1 MKTSTNM
8 RALSRR
14 AALRKGQAVRVA
26 TTARRNVG
34 SQSQQP
40 EGKLTRS
47 TSSKNFRPNAGSLE
61 FETDNGSCYGS
72 FCYNFEFERTE
83 EALPSHWKPM
93 IRVAVSG
100 AAGQISNHL
109 LFQIASGLTFGEDQP
124 VALHLL
130 GSDRSKDAV
139 QGVAMELEDS
149 CYPLL
154 REVWISVE
162 AEQAFRDV
170 DWAILIGAKPRGPG
184 MERADLLDINGQIF
198 QMQGQALNK
207 VANPDCKVVVVGN
220 PCNTNALIAMENAPN
235 LKRKNFHALT
245 RLDQNRAR
253 SQLAVKSNCHYASV
267 KNVAIWGNHSTT
279 QVPDFVNATILGE
292 PAEKVIDDQD
302 WLEEEFTPVV
312 QTRGAAVIKK
322 WGRSSG
328 ASTAVS
334 ITDHIRSLLKPTEE
348 GDCFCMAVCTDGNPY
363 GIEEGLIYSM
373 PLKSK
378 GDGDYEI
385 IQDFEVNDYLREKIV
400 KSEEELRNE
409 KNCVMHLI
417 GEEGG
422 NCDLIQED
430 TMLPGE
436 N

>member
-1 MKTSTNM
+1 MKTSVST
-8 RALSRR
+8 RALRTSP
-14 AALRKGQAVRVA
+14 ALRKAHGLKVANAAGRTAGVRDSGRA
-26 TTARRNVG
+26 K
-34 SQSQQP
+34 
-40 EGKLTRS
+40 GKSFEL
-47 TSSKNFRPNAGSLE
+47 NAGLQVM
-61 FETDNGSCYGS
+61 ETDNGSCYGL
-72 FCYNFEFERTE
+72 FCYNFEFSQTE
-83 EALPSHWKPM
+83 EELPSHWKPM

-109 LFQIASGLTFGEDQP
+109 LFQIASGLTFGADQP

-130 GSDRSKDAV
+130 GSERSKDAV

-154 REVWISVE
+154 REVWISID

-184 MERADLLDINGQIF
+184 MERSDLLDLNGQIF

-207 VANPDCKVVVVGN
+207 VADPDCKVVVVGN

-279 QVPDFVNATILGE
+279 QVPDFVNATIQGE

-334 ITDHIRSLLKPTEE
+334 ITDHINSLLKPTDE

-373 PLKSK
+373 PLRSK

-385 IQDFEVNDYLREKIV
+385 VDDFEVTDYLREKII
-400 KSEEELRNE
+400 KSEQELSNE
-409 KNCVMHLI
+409 RNCVKHLI
-417 GEEGG
+417 GQDGG
-422 NCDLIQED
+422 ACEIVED